1 MLLAASLQPAETYF
15 CWTGLALL
23 LLPLFT
29 LPERLLPV
37 NALSVSL
44 ALFCALLLANA
55 QFYSPHYSAY
65 GIYEPAALFGGFA
78 AFALLHRKELEDLLR
93 AGTAL
98 ISLLVLFGLLQVLVG
113 FWPYEFSANR
123 AAASFATPNTFATA
137 INLLLLPLVALASA
151 GRGGRLAYA
160 AALWLFTGLLSTE
173 SRGGWVAFLAG
184 LAFIVAYSGLPT
196 ASETRNHWKR
206 ILAGLLWVYIGY
218 YGLRA
223 LLAWLSESLGRGSI
237 GAVLFEDIAA
247 RGTSFRLDLA
257 SVALGQIAERPF
269 AGSGANTWWPLYEM
283 VKPPE
288 LDIGISFPFVHN
300 DYLQIWLEYGLG
312 GILLLGAVMAA
323 AVAILLAARRTRSKD
338 PLPLITGAALT
349 TIFVHALVDF
359 PLQVTFPLMVLG
371 AWLGVLATHAGDAHC
386 ALRPVGRVRQWLAPL
401 RAPIVN
407 AVLAFVVI
415 AWLAQPA
422 IAYAAA
428 RHALRELFAGR
439 ADQGLYWQSV
449 ARRMEPR
456 SGRRHWEE
464 GVIWREQALATG
476 DKALAAKADATFAE
490 GARVDRY
497 DVNNLSDRVRL
508 HRAHAT
514 LLEHPAPPATVLAWS
529 EHLLK
534 LRPYSLA
541 IQAEHA
547 RTLAYAGRTDE
558 ARELLRAM
566 VAKNPAS
573 PIVRRL
579 AAEI

>member
-1 MLLAASLQPAETYF
+1 
-15 CWTGLALL
+15 
-23 LLPLFT
+23 
-29 LPERLLPV
+29 
-37 NALSVSL
+37 
-44 ALFCALLLANA
+44 
-55 QFYSPHYSAY
+55 
-65 GIYEPAALFGGFA
+65 
-78 AFALLHRKELEDLLR
+78 
-93 AGTAL
+93 
-98 ISLLVLFGLLQVLVG
+98 LLVLFGLLQVLLG
-113 FWPYEFSANR
+113 FWPYELSASR

-137 INLLLLPLVALASA
+137 INLILLPLIALASA
-151 GRGGRLAYA
+151 GRGGRIAYA
-160 AALWLFTGLLSTE
+160 AALWLFAGLLSTE
-173 SRGGWVAFLAG
+173 SRGGWIAFLAG
-184 LAFIVAYSGLPT
+184 LAFIVVYSGLPKAGDART
-196 ASETRNHWKR
+196 HWKR

-223 LLAWLSESLGRGSI
+223 VLAWLSESLGRGSI
-237 GAVLFEDIAA
+237 GAMLFEDIAV

-283 VKPPE
+283 VKPPA

-300 DYLQIWLEYGLG
+300 DYLQIWLEYGIG

-323 AVAILLAARRTRSKD
+323 AAMMILKARRARRED
-338 PLPLITGAALT
+338 VVPLVAGAALT
-349 TIFVHALVDF
+349 TIFVHALGDF
-359 PLQVTFPLMVLG
+359 PLQVSFPLLLLG
-371 AWLGVLATHAGDAHC
+371 AWLGVLAANAGDASW
-386 ALRPVGRVRQWLAPL
+386 ALPPVMRVRQWLAPL

-428 RHALRELFAGR
+428 RHALSELSAGR
-439 ADQGLYWQSV
+439 LDQGLYWQSV

-464 GVIWREQALATG
+464 GVIWREQALISG

-497 DVNNLSDRVRL
+497 DVNNLGERVRL
-508 HRAHAT
+508 HRMHAA

-529 EHLLK
+529 EQLLK

-541 IQAEHA
+541 IQAEYA
-547 RTLAYAGRTDE
+547 RSLAYAGRTDE

-566 VAKNPAS
+566 IAKNPAS

-579 AAEI
+579 AVEI